1 MIWLFKC
8 ISGVRSS
15 ALASG
20 GAFPL
25 TSFDGNTGL
34 LFANTSAGNSAPSLV
49 TTPFFLNPSSFSLL
63 PANLLSAGGA
73 LNLQLTS
80 DVATTTKSVGVA
92 STAKWGSAYSCATT
106 KNTSRKPTESVSK
119 LTKNAILGETFY
131 SRVCGT
137 LDSNQKH
144 FRSFTLRQSFCRRT
158 FNRVLDVTLLI
169 RLDALNKWIEF
180 VRPNRFHLIRSHQMC
195 FWPGQRLL
203 MLKHLHLSYYCVQ
216 TRLSLVLCF
225 TGGVSLF
232 LYEHISR
239 V

>member
-25 TSFDGNTGL
+25 TSFDGNTSL

-106 KNTSRKPTESVSK
+106 KNTSRKLSDTFLKPTSK
-119 LTKNAILGETFY
+119 LTKNVILDEAFY
-131 SRVCGT
+131 SWLCGT
-137 LDSNQKH
+137 RFPISNQNISDLLRCVG
-144 FRSFTLRQSFCRRT
+144 RSVGGL
-158 FNRVLDVTLLI
+158 FNRVLLTRRHFINPVR
-169 RLDALNKWIEF
+169 RL
-180 VRPNRFHLIRSHQMC
+180 
-195 FWPGQRLL
+195 
-203 MLKHLHLSYYCVQ
+203 
-216 TRLSLVLCF
+216 
-225 TGGVSLF
+225 
-232 LYEHISR
+232 
-239 V
+239 